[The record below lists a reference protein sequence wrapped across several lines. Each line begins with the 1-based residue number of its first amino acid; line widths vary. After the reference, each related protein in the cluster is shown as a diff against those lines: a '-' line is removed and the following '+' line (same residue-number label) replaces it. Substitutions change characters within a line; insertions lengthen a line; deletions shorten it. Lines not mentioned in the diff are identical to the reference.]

1 MEEILETRQH
11 KSLED
16 KWKWK
21 VWVFPLSFFSF
32 FLSHTLF
39 QGSEKEKIPSAK
51 QKTSLVLAK
60 TLWVTAAGGPSS
72 SGCARGAEHREGSSS
87 CIHICCMPCVLWA
100 YCHDLSMIFQEIL
113 SFIMEDIKDIHF
125 SCDQKHKNIIQNWSW
140 DTYLWN

>member
-11 KSLED
+11 NSLED
-16 KWKWK
+16 KWKWN
-21 VWVFPLSFFSF
+21 VWVFPLSFSSF
-32 FLSHTLF
+32 FLSQTLF

-87 CIHICCMPCVLWA
+87 CIHVCCMIRVLWA

-113 SFIMEDIKDIHF
+113 FRWLICLCYMEYRYEKQRVLSLAILFSDHDIF
-125 SCDQKHKNIIQNWSW
+125 
-140 DTYLWN
+140 